1 MEWPRKSAKPLSIR
15 LREMW
20 QGAAQAGISSDEC
33 AVRQQREIEE
43 YAAVWKRALLL
54 SGQEDMALSTLTEI
68 GRWRGI
74 DDLAAVR
81 RRCQGALDALKQRW
95 EQTIQTP
102 DARQVET
109 YYDGAD
115 DCIEELMWWH
125 TLSDDNSPLAYVAAL
140 EFAALEFGSS
150 ARNRSYLDFGSGV
163 GSGALL
169 FRTYEFDVTLA
180 DISSVM
186 LAFCKHRFAER
197 RCAARFIDLKESKL
211 PAAAFDFVT
220 AMDVF
225 EHLVDPPGTVDALA
239 TSLKPGGYV
248 YGRFAA
254 GDDHDRPSI
263 SCKISAQFSIV
274 SRNWASSRSF
284 KTNGSGVIKRSK
296 KLGEKTSRACR
307 HHGCRYRR
315 ISMRS

>member
-1 MEWPRKSAKPLSIR
+1 MESPFQSTKPLSIR

-20 QGAAQAGISSDEC
+20 RSAVEAGMSSDEC
-33 AVRQQREIEE
+33 AARQQRELDE
-43 YAAVWKRALLL
+43 YAAIWRQALLL
-54 SGQEDMALSTLTEI
+54 PGENDIVRSILVEI

-74 DDLAAVR
+74 DDVAAVR
-81 RRCQGALDALKQRW
+81 RRCEGALDALKRRW
-95 EQTIQTP
+95 EQTVQAP

-125 TLSDDNSPLAYVAAL
+125 TLSGDNSPLAYVAAL
-140 EFAALEFGSS
+140 EFAALEFASS
-150 ARNRSYLDFGSGV
+150 VHRRSYLDFGSGV

-169 FRTYEFDVTLA
+169 FRSYDFDVTLA

-186 LAFCKHRFAER
+186 LAFCQHRFSER
-197 RCAARFIDLKESKL
+197 GRQARVIDLKESQL

-225 EHLVDPPGTVDALA
+225 EHLVDPRGTVDALA
-239 TSLKPGGYV
+239 TCLKPGGYI

-254 GDDHDRPSI
+254 GDDHDRP
-263 SCKISAQFSIV
+263 QHIV
-274 SRNWASSRSF
+274 HDFRAVFDRF
-284 KTNGSGVIKRSK
+284 AE
-296 KLGEKTSRACR
+296 LGFTQVFHDEWLWGHQAFQKPR
-307 HHGCRYRR
+307 
-315 ISMRS
+315 

>member
-1 MEWPRKSAKPLSIR
+1 MEWPGKSTKPLSIR

-20 QGAAQAGISSDEC
+20 QSAGQVGMSSDEC
-33 AVRQQREIEE
+33 AASQQRELDEF
-43 YAAVWKRALLL
+43 AAIWRWALLL
-54 SGQEDMALSTLTEI
+54 PGQEEVVSSTLTEI

-81 RRCQGALDALKQRW
+81 RRCEGALDSLKQRW
-95 EQTIQTP
+95 EQTVQAP

-140 EFAALEFGSS
+140 EFAALEFDSS
-150 ARNRSYLDFGSGV
+150 VRNRSYLDFGSGV

-169 FRTYEFDVTLA
+169 FRNYDFDVTLA
-180 DISSVM
+180 DISTVM
-186 LAFCKHRFAER
+186 LKFCKYRFAER
-197 RCAARFIDLKESKL
+197 GRDAQFIDLKESKL
-211 PAAAFDFVT
+211 PVAAFDFVT

-225 EHLVDPPGTVDALA
+225 EHLVDPRGTVDVLA
-239 TSLKPGGYV
+239 TCLKPGGYI

-254 GDDHDRPSI
+254 GDDHDRP
-263 SCKISAQFSIV
+263 QHIV
-274 SRNWASSRSF
+274 HDFGAVFDRFAE
-284 KTNGSGVIKRSK
+284 
-296 KLGEKTSRACR
+296 LGFTQVFQDEWLWGHQAFQKPR
-307 HHGCRYRR
+307 
-315 ISMRS
+315 